1 LRAVCL
7 WFLKRERVDERG
19 GGSRCLVLCL
29 SLSKSDKNGSYLCT
43 RLMVMQIMYIRLWI
57 STLVNRRGGVYVIDM
72 GALHVS
78 KGGVRLLASLFL

>member
-1 LRAVCL
+1 
-7 WFLKRERVDERG
+7 
-19 GGSRCLVLCL
+19 
-29 SLSKSDKNGSYLCT
+29 
-43 RLMVMQIMYIRLWI
+43 MVMQIMYIRLWI